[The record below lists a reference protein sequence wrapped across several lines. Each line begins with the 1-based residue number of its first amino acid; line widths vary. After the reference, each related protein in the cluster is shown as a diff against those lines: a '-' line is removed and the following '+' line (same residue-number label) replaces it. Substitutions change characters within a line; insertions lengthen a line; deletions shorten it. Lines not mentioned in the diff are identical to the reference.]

1 MEERQRMSS
10 FQDIVGRLR
19 TSFNSGKT
27 RPLEYRLSQLQ
38 ALAKL
43 IEENTEAMNQA
54 LAQDLRKPAFEA
66 EVSETSMINTEI
78 NLTVNN
84 LKTWMKDEYVEKN
97 WATTLDTAY
106 IRKDPF
112 GVALIIAPWNYPIH
126 LLLIPLVGAIAA
138 GNCGILKPSE
148 ISTNTEKLMA
158 DLLPRYLDQ
167 DCFAVVCGG
176 PQETTELLENK
187 FDYIFFTG
195 SPRVGKIIMTAAA
208 KQLTPVTLELGGKNP
223 CFISDGCDPKITA
236 NRVLWSR
243 FFNAGQTCTA
253 PDYVLCTKQMRDLLL
268 PAMRETLVEFYGK
281 DPQQSPDLARI
292 INDKHF
298 QRLKALLESGTVAIG
313 GGYDEKERYIAPT
326 IMIDVKE
333 SDPVMQEEIF
343 GPILP
348 ILTIENVDEAI
359 AFINRHERPLALYP
373 FSPDNKVVDAVLA
386 RTSSGGF
393 CGNDGMMQMTLPS
406 LPFGGIGNSG
416 MGMYHGKFS
425 YDTFSHHRAVLLRGT
440 GMEKLNSLRYPP
452 YSERNLSLLKSAIEV
467 KRKGI
472 CNIL

>member
-1 MEERQRMSS
+1 MSNY
-10 FQDIVGRLR
+10 QDIVGRLR
-19 TSFNSGKT
+19 ASFNTGKT
-27 RPLEYRLSQLQ
+27 RPLEYRLCQLQ
-38 ALAKL
+38 ALGRL
-43 IEENTEAMNQA
+43 VEENKAAINDA
-54 LAQDLRKPAFEA
+54 LFQDLRKPAFEA
-66 EVSETSMINTEI
+66 QVSETSMINTEI
-78 NLTVNN
+78 NLALNN

-112 GVALIIAPWNYPIH
+112 GVVLIIGPWNYPVH

-138 GNCGILKPSE
+138 GNCSILKPSE
-148 ISTNTEKLMA
+148 VSTSTEKLMSE
-158 DLLPRYLDQ
+158 LLPRYLDQ

-176 PQETTELLENK
+176 PQETTQLLESK

-195 SPRVGKIIMTAAA
+195 SPNVGKIIMTAAA

-223 CFISDGCDPKITA
+223 CIIDNGCDPKTTA
-236 NRVLWSR
+236 NRVIWSH

-253 PDYVLCTKQMRDLLL
+253 PDYVLCTQEMRELLV
-268 PAMRETLVEFYGK
+268 PAMKETLEEFYGK
-281 DPQQSPDLARI
+281 DPKQSPDLGRI
-292 INDKHF
+292 INDRHF
-298 QRLKALLESGTVAIG
+298 QRVKALLDSGTTAIG
-313 GGYDEKERYIAPT
+313 GDHDEKERYIAPT
-326 IMIDVKE
+326 ILVDVTE

-348 ILTIENVDEAI
+348 IMTVKGVDEAI
-359 AFINRHERPLALYP
+359 AFINRRERPLALYA
-373 FSPDNKVVDAVLA
+373 FSPDSKVVDTVLE

-393 CGNDGMMQMTLPS
+393 CGNDGMMHMTLPS
-406 LPFGGIGNSG
+406 LPFGGIGKSG
-416 MGMYHGKFS
+416 MGMYHGKFT
-425 YDTFSHHRAVLLRGT
+425 YNTFSHHRAVLLRGT

-452 YSERNLSLLKSAIEV
+452 YSERNLGLLISAIEV